1 MENAADGLKIGFAV
15 MVFVIALSIIFMMIS
30 QTKETAD
37 TILYYAD
44 DTYYQEHMNAAD
56 DNRIVGI
63 SEVIATVYRYNK
75 ESVAVTVVLGNA
87 PGDTYVFDIGRETIM
102 QSVRDNPEH
111 LNITKVNTKKLQEE
125 NLTAFI
131 NGVMLNLPQNATFEE
146 EFVEIPISGEYIY
159 RRRWYRN
166 YTSFWG

>member
-1 MENAADGLKIGFAV
+1 MDNAADALKIGFAV

-30 QTKETAD
+30 QIKETSD

-44 DTYYQEHMNAAD
+44 ETHYQEHMNAAEN
-56 DNRIVGI
+56 NRIVGI

-75 ESVAVTVVLGNA
+75 ESVSVTVILGNT
-87 PGDTYVFDIGRETIM
+87 PNRTFVFDIGRETIM

-125 NLTAFI
+125 NLTAFV
-131 NGVMLNLPQNATFEE
+131 NNELLALPQNTTFEE
-146 EFVEIPISGEYIY
+146 KFVEIPISGEYIY

-166 YTSFWG
+166 YSSFWR